1 MKNDISIF
9 FQNMR
14 VILPHTI
21 TYPLGL
27 DQNHTTSI
35 YGNDMVQTHWTYC
48 TARTIEKGLS
58 VLALW
63 GEIPENS

>member
-1 MKNDISIF
+1 MI
-9 FQNMR
+9 
-14 VILPHTI
+14 
-21 TYPLGL
+21 YLGL
-27 DQNHTTSI
+27 DQNHITSI